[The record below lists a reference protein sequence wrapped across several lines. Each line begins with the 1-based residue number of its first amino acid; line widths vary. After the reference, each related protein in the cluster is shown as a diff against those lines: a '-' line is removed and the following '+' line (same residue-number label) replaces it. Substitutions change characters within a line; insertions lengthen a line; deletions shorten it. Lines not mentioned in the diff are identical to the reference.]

1 MIRKNISLDEEDLKK
16 IEPIVHKHNGNLS
29 AAIREIIDVSNI
41 FLNDFDDLDD
51 LESIKDLKKDYEGV
65 LIPKK
70 IFYWFLTLAEGCL
83 PDHDTIESLNEKCEI
98 HAISDISSIISLCEG
113 LSVGHKIDFDEGE
126 EITSVRV
133 ELSGERLETEFMA
146 NITSSY
152 MGDNGYILSD
162 VSKHASFISLT
173 FEMGGSYEEIRD
185 SLIKNFGFRHIIMEE
200 IFDKPVFWNNVIGST
215 MEWSDLQRHKFPKIY
230 NQRKY

>member
-1 MIRKNISLDEEDLKK
+1 MIRKNISLDEEHLKK
-16 IEPIVHKHNGNLS
+16 IEPIVLKHNGNLS
-29 AAIREIIDVSNI
+29 AAVREIIDVSNI
-41 FLNDFDDLDD
+41 FINDFDD
-51 LESIKDLKKDYEGV
+51 LESIKDIKRDYEGV

-70 IFYWFLTLAEGCL
+70 LFDWFLTLTEGCL

-98 HAISDISSIISLCEG
+98 QTISDISSIISLYEG
-113 LSVGHKIDFDEGE
+113 LSVSHKIEFDEGE
-126 EITSVRV
+126 GITSVRV

-146 NITSSY
+146 NITASY
-152 MGDNGYILSD
+152 IGDNGYILSD

-173 FEMGGSYEEIRD
+173 FEKRGSYEEIRD
-185 SLIKNFGFRHIIMEE
+185 SLIKNFGFRHIIIQE
-200 IFDKPVFWNNVIGST
+200 IFDKPVFWNNVISST